1 MAVKFIR
8 ERKKQKYLIIIFG
21 VIIIITLIVLWFG
34 FFKGKKFI
42 SGPVVIPP
50 TMEEIKIEFK
60 NLENPLLIELHPF
73 EKIPS
78 PFPGAK
84 DVPLK
89 PTLTWESVPGAE
101 VYLWEVIGVESGKTD
116 QTSVTLSKELKPAT
130 TYIWRVKSCNKDMT
144 DCSAWSSRDF
154 LTASVLFPPK
164 LVSPSTEEEMPS
176 RRENP
181 FLPYL
186 E

>member
-8 ERKKQKYLIIIFG
+8 ERKKQRYLIISFG
-21 VIIIITLIVLWFG
+21 VVIIATLLVIWLG

-42 SGPVVIPP
+42 RIPAVTP
-50 TMEEIKIEFK
+50 PEMREIKIEFK
-60 NLENPLLIELHPF
+60 KLANPLLIELQPF

-89 PTLTWESVPGAE
+89 PTLSWEEVPGAE
-101 VYLWEVIGVESGKTD
+101 LYLWEVIGVESGKTD

-144 DCSAWSSRDF
+144 NCSAWSSRSF
-154 LTASVLFPPK
+154 LTTSTLFPPK
-164 LVSPSTEEEMPS
+164 LISPLTEEVPPK
-176 RRENP
+176 RENP
-181 FLPYL
+181 FLPL
-186 E
+186 